1 MKEKKFTPSIEY
13 IKEKYRP
20 EADVTNPDFEIQ
32 KCKKNEV
39 IFSEGSEGNA
49 AYVLRK
55 GRVEISVNAD
65 GKKIVLTTLK
75 EKSVFGEIALV
86 LEQHKRTATAT
97 AIENSELVRISKGVF
112 DKYMKATPKLISTC
126 LIAIA
131 SRLQDTTARVS
142 RSPNTFVGVSQIL
155 NLLSIHKK
163 QKLSYDKTIDA
174 LSNALFREKT
184 EIRKMV
190 SMMEGFNLL
199 ELKKNEK
206 GEEITHLLMG
216 DKFLE
221 KAVKTHEILKSYQD
235 THGF

>member
-1 MKEKKFTPSIEY
+1 M
-13 IKEKYRP
+13 
-20 EADVTNPDFEIQ
+20 
-32 KCKKNEV
+32 
-39 IFSEGSEGNA
+39 
-49 AYVLRK
+49 
-55 GRVEISVNAD
+55 
-65 GKKIVLTTLK
+65 K

-86 LEQHKRTATAT
+86 LEEHKRTATAT
-97 AIENSELVRISKGVF
+97 AVENSELVRISKGVF
-112 DKYMKATPKLISTC
+112 DKYMKETPKLISTC

-174 LSNALFREKT
+174 MAEVLFREKT
-184 EIRKMV
+184 EIRKVV

-206 GEEITHLLMG
+206 EEEIIHLLMG
-216 DKFLE
+216 DRFLE
-221 KAVKTHEILKSYQD
+221 KAAKSYEILKSYQN